1 MRWLYFLSGLAGA
14 AMIATGL
21 VLWTTKRRQQLG
33 RNGEPDVGLR
43 FVEHFNVGIV
53 TGLPIGIAAYF
64 WANRLLPIG
73 LNARDEWERHVLF
86 ATWAMMLL
94 HAALR
99 PTSRTW
105 VEQLSLGV
113 AMFGLLPILN
123 ALTTNVH
130 LGRTLLAGDW
140 VLAGF
145 DLTMIMLAAL
155 FAWVLAKMLRRQ
167 RSPRASTNTHQSADA
182 GAVPER
188 RTA

>member
-1 MRWLYFLSGLAGA
+1 
-14 AMIATGL
+14 MIATGL
-21 VLWTTKRRQQLG
+21 VLGTTKRRQQLG

-73 LNARDEWERHVLF
+73 LSARDEWEMHALF
-86 ATWAMMLL
+86 ATWALMLL

-99 PTSRTW
+99 PTSRAW
-105 VEQLSLGV
+105 VEQLALSV

-123 ALTTNVH
+123 ALTTDIH
-130 LGRTLLAGDW
+130 LGRTLPAGDW

-145 DLTMIMLAAL
+145 DLTTVVLAAL
-155 FAWVLAKMLRRQ
+155 FAWALAKMLRRQ
-167 RSPRASTNTHQSADA
+167 RIASATPHARRSLDA
-182 GAVPER
+182 ASVVVPEQR
-188 RTA
+188 AT